1 MDDLQQYSHL
11 ILMATTNRPNS
22 VNPALRRFHLEIDIG
37 IPNAADREEIL
48 RIHTKNMKLGDD
60 VNLEKIA
67 NETHGYV
74 TDLQEDTIDAGPLN
88 ALVNQQST
96 WEDIGGLKNVKCEL
110 QQHVQYY
117 DGHPRKFL
125 KFDTTSSHGVLFF
138 GPPGCCKSLLAK
150 AMANECQANF
160 ISVKGPHLLTMW
172 FGESEAN
179 VYAIAKS
186 RSGSDGDGSGVTD
199 RVFNQI
205 LT

>member
-67 NETHGYV
+67 NETHGY
-74 TDLQEDTIDAGPLN
+74 
-88 ALVNQQST
+88 NQQST